1 MWTKYDHVPVDIS
14 IWWTVARSRSLEE
27 ILASCQIW
35 KSVIRTHWLAEC
47 SGWIGQLGFWCSLRT
62 LWRKHR
68 LAHPQHIIFQCWRD
82 LCVWG
87 DLSSFWHLAFT
98 SDLIQ
103 AAPSVILRLCAKQ
116 SFSAKTTPSSNHEHL
131 LDFSSFFFLA
141 VHGGQNLHIFCA
153 HHHRLIAAQS
163 IAQITT
169 YSPPNTSLEHRPR
182 AIC

>member
-62 LWRKHR
+62 LWRKQR

-82 LCVWG
+82 LWLGWFVIILTFGIHIWF
-87 DLSSFWHLAFT
+87 DSDSSLYHLE
-98 SDLIQ
+98 I
-103 AAPSVILRLCAKQ
+103 VRKAK
-116 SFSAKTTPSSNHEHL
+116 FYAKTTPSSNHDHL

-153 HHHRLIAAQS
+153 HLHRLIAAQS